1 MIGDNCV
8 MIVEGLLYTK
18 QHEWAKVEG
27 SVVTVGITD
36 YAQMLLGEIIFVELP
51 DVGTEVIYDRE
62 MTVVESTKAAS
73 DIFAPVTGKIASV
86 NSALESEPE
95 LINKDCYNAGWICKI
110 EMADDGSLES
120 LLNAKQ
126 YKQYVKGF
134 EQQ

>member
-1 MIGDNCV
+1 

-27 SVVTVGITD
+27 NIVTVGITD
-36 YAQMLLGEIIFVELP
+36 YAQKFLGEIIFVELP
-51 DVGTEVIYDRE
+51 GVGIEVIFDHE

-73 DIFAPVTGKIASV
+73 DIFAPVTGKIVSV

-110 EMADDGSLES
+110 EMADDASLEL
-120 LLNAKQ
+120 LLNAEQ
-126 YKQYVKGF
+126 YKQHVKGS

>member
-1 MIGDNCV
+1 

-27 SVVTVGITD
+27 NIVTVGITD

-51 DVGTEVIYDRE
+51 AVGTEVVSDGE
-62 MTVVESTKAAS
+62 MAVVESTKAAS
-73 DIFAPVTGKIASV
+73 DIFAPVTGKVVSV
-86 NSALESEPE
+86 NSTLESEPE
-95 LINKDCYNAGWICKI
+95 LINKDCYNAGWICMI
-110 EMADDGSLES
+110 EMADDASLES

-126 YKQYVKGF
+126 YKQHVKGS